1 MQITVNAQPHEITSN
16 TLDAALIELGFAS
29 PAVATAVN
37 GAFVARGKRAETPLA
52 EGDRLEVL
60 APMQG
65 G

>member
-1 MQITVNAQPHEITSN
+1 MKITLNAQSHDITAT
-16 TLDAALIELGFAS
+16 TLAAALAELGFAS

-37 GAFVARGKRAETPLA
+37 GHFVPRTARAETTLRD
-52 EGDRLEVL
+52 GDQVEVL